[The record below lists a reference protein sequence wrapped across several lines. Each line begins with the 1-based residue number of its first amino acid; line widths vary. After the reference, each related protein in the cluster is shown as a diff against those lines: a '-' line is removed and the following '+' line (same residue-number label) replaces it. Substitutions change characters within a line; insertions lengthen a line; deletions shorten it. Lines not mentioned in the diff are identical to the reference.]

1 MQAEGRRFDSGC
13 LHHAKKLKTL
23 VLVRHAKSSWKDDSL
38 ADRDRP
44 LNGRGKR
51 DAPRMGRRLA
61 DLAGTPDLIVSSPAT
76 RAMATARLVADA
88 VGYPVDG
95 IREDERIYEAGPAEI
110 LEAIRGLDDRHDRVF
125 LIGHNPGFTDLVNA
139 LTKPSIDNV
148 PTCGVVVLGVATER
162 WADVSRTTVRRAA
175 FATPKDG
182 QVEGGDEES

>member
-1 MQAEGRRFDSGC
+1 MGERLLCKQKVAGSIPAASTTVSFM
-13 LHHAKKLKTL
+13 KTL

-44 LNGRGKR
+44 LNRRGKR

-61 DLAGTPDLIVSSPAT
+61 DLAGTPDLIVTSPAA

-95 IREDERIYEAGPAEI
+95 IHEDERIYEAGPAEI
-110 LEAIRGLDDRHDRVF
+110 LEVIRGLDDECDRVY
-125 LIGHNPGFTDLVNA
+125 LLGHNPGFTDLVNA
-139 LTKPSIDNV
+139 LTEPSIDNV
-148 PTCGVVVLGVATER
+148 PTCGVVVLVVETER

-175 FATPKDG
+175 FATPKD
-182 QVEGGDEES
+182 